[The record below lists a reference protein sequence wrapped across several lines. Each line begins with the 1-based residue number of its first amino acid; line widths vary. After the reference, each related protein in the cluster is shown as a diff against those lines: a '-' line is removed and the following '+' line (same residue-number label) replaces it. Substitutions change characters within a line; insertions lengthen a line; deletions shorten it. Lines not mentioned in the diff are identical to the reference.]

1 MDTKLEETTTLTHA
15 RTHRRRLRQPCIAN
29 TNRRFAGGKVNAAIC
44 CIEICI
50 YWRTVLHLLQFYTS
64 DIENPEYRATFQ
76 RVAEPPS
83 IPVIMSTTSLASV
96 VSIPERINMWQKL
109 KDGEPLVKLHAKFW
123 GKGML
128 QEEASGQS
136 RLTSGLGEKE
146 DHDIDKSMEDDTDE
160 SIEDDTKNGYVLVL
174 GNDAFDIESIWVR
187 VGVYAG

>member
-1 MDTKLEETTTLTHA
+1 
-15 RTHRRRLRQPCIAN
+15 
-29 TNRRFAGGKVNAAIC
+29 
-44 CIEICI
+44 
-50 YWRTVLHLLQFYTS
+50 
-64 DIENPEYRATFQ
+64 
-76 RVAEPPS
+76 
-83 IPVIMSTTSLASV
+83 MSTTSLASV

-109 KDGEPLVKLHAKFW
+109 KDGEPLVKLHAKFR

-146 DHDIDKSMEDDTDE
+146 DHDIDKSMEDDTD
-160 SIEDDTKNGYVLVL
+160 DTKNGYVLVL